1 MGPKPSSSFVVRLA
15 ASLGLLVLLSSASIA
30 FGQAS
35 MVSGAVVDPQGNAV
49 AGATISITSTVSG
62 VTRTVT
68 TNHEGVYQ
76 IPQLAPGVYRVR
88 AEAAGFASLVQEDV
102 TVQVN
107 TPLTLNLAFQVG
119 AVSETVTVQGT
130 ESTLNT
136 TDATL
141 GNTFNNVQVK
151 ELPLLSRNVVGLLSI
166 QPGVTQA
173 GYVNG
178 GRADQAN
185 VTLDGVDVNDQ
196 QAGSAFFSVLRLT
209 PDSLQEFR
217 VVTTNANADQGRSS
231 GAQVSL
237 LTKSGTNDFHGS
249 LYEFHRNT
257 VTSANNWFNNKTGV
271 PRERLLRNNF
281 GGAIGGPIKKDKLF
295 FFFNYEGFR
304 QASGTSIVRQVPL
317 PTLGRA

>member
-1 MGPKPSSSFVVRLA
+1 M
-15 ASLGLLVLLSSASIA
+15 
-30 FGQAS
+30 
-35 MVSGAVVDPQGNAV
+35 
-49 AGATISITSTVSG
+49 
-62 VTRTVT
+62 
-68 TNHEGVYQ
+68 
-76 IPQLAPGVYRVR
+76 
-88 AEAAGFASLVQEDV
+88 QEDV

-119 AVSETVTVQGT
+119 AVNETVTVQGT

-141 GNTFNNVQVK
+141 GNTINNVQVK

-237 LTKSGTNDFHGS
+237 LTKSGTNSFHGS

-257 VTSANNWFNNKTGV
+257 ATSANNWFNNKTGV
-271 PRERLLRNNF
+271 PREKLLRNNF
-281 GGAIGGPIKKDKLF
+281 GGAIGGPTIKTSSSSSSTTK
-295 FFFNYEGFR
+295 
-304 QASGTSIVRQVPL
+304 ASGRPPEPRLFDRCRCRRSA
-317 PTLGRA
+317 GRSSV